1 MSYRVVLSIGVVIIL
16 ACSGSVAADDYHFP
30 IDTINHV
37 LNYIDIDTGDIA
49 FRTDYVDRDSFR
61 LKIID
66 DLTLHPLQIPDYLK
80 KRGDFLKDTTISVFE
95 KYDTLEQTLGRQHR
109 LSLLGNWQLP
119 PEQIYPDARQAG
131 GVIGEFADRLLK
143 TYAGMRF
150 VTNIPLTEGLSGAE
164 SAFVADSFLT
174 FLREE
179 EKDVDRPLDEMDS
192 LQKLG
197 DSLAIRFKTVGPK
210 INIANIIDA
219 SRQFVSDYQQLADW
233 LAQNRK
239 ALQQIPDSLLRKYF
253 PSFKTECG
261 PIVVGGKGNDR
272 YEGDYAIIIDF
283 GGDDE
288 YVMSH
293 VSGHRF
299 QIIIDM
305 DGDDHYRAQTDHY
318 LGAGYFGCGIL
329 DDWGGDDTYMAK
341 NYSLG
346 CGIFGTGILVD
357 RAGDDTYI
365 GNIGC
370 QAASSFGVGILLDYG
385 GRDSYSAALY
395 AQGFAFI
402 MGSSALV
409 DYSGNDR
416 YAVGWKYGDV
426 LRYED
431 HYVSL
436 SQGFGYGLRPYFS
449 GGVGLLIDGEGN
461 DVYQSDIF
469 GQGASYWWSLGGLID
484 YSGNDQYISYQYA
497 QGNGTHLS
505 LGALIDISGDD
516 LYSSKGVSQGCGHD
530 LAFGLLLDCAGNDQY
545 NAFDLSQAAGSA
557 NGVGMLIDL
566 KGDDAYMARVK
577 GNTHGYGNPR
587 REYGSVGLLLD
598 LGGQDFYRGY
608 GADDSYWVTQSKW
621 GIGAD
626 LNSVKPDT
634 TKAKPSGK

>member
-370 QAASSFGVGILLDYG
+370 QAASSVGVGILLDYG